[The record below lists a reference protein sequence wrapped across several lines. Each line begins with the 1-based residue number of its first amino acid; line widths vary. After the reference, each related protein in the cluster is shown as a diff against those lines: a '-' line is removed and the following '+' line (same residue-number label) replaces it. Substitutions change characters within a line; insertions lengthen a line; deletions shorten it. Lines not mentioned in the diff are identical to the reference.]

1 MIYKYLNIDI
11 KYMDTC
17 MHVRVCVNIQVYK
30 DCAWIFVEMKRE
42 IKKKK
47 KKGAEEDKPISGY
60 NEIGRQLKNC
70 GR

>member
-47 KKGAEEDKPISGY
+47 EQKRI
-60 NEIGRQLKNC
+60 NQLVVTTRLVGN
-70 GR
+70 

>member
-47 KKGAEEDKPISGY
+47 KKEQKRI
-60 NEIGRQLKNC
+60 NQLVVTTRLVGN
-70 GR
+70 

>member
-1 MIYKYLNIDI
+1 
-11 KYMDTC
+11 

-47 KKGAEEDKPISGY
+47 KGAEEDKPISGY

>member
-1 MIYKYLNIDI
+1 
-11 KYMDTC
+11 